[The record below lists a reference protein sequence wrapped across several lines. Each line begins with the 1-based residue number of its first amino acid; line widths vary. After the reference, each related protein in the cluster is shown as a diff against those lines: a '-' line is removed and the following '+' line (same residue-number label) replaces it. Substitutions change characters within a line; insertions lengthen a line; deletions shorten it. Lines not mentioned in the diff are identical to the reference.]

1 MENYLSKL
9 SSGARTGL
17 CFLIGFWVFVGLIV
31 LVLGM
36 YPKAA
41 MIFILACL
49 VGICLFLYLI
59 IEILKPL
66 KLMVRFFT
74 ALIVCGSF
82 LLLNI
87 VFIQYALSINY
98 NTIVNCGKDAHEY
111 FWSPFSSN
119 CKKNFLYNI
128 NPFNP

>member
-1 MENYLSKL
+1 M
-9 SSGARTGL
+9 
-17 CFLIGFWVFVGLIV
+17 IGFWVFVGLIV